1 MRNLKTFIL
10 TVCVLFIAGTIN
22 AQKIKL
28 ISGSLDA
35 LKSETSI
42 NVEFTYDK
50 NMQIGK
56 KTEATYVAEKKEEYN
71 KKEAGKGDQWA
82 LSWVADRKE
91 KYEVKFTELFSENG
105 IQISYTPAK
114 YTLIFHTIAT
124 EPGFNIFITKKYAD
138 IDAEVTIVETANKS
152 NVIAKISVM
161 NAPGR
166 TYGYGDLDTGVR
178 IQEAYATAGKYLGKF
193 IKKGK

>member
-50 NMQIGK
+50 NMQVGK

-91 KYEVKFTELFSENG
+91 KYEVKTYSFDSKSKQSETFDFTGKETDISQLFSDIENN
-105 IQISYTPAK
+105 Y
-114 YTLIFHTIAT
+114 
-124 EPGFNIFITKKYAD
+124 
-138 IDAEVTIVETANKS
+138 ANK
-152 NVIAKISVM
+152 NIGAIG
-161 NAPGR
+161 A
-166 TYGYGDLDTGVR
+166 
-178 IQEAYATAGKYLGKF
+178 ATKPLH
-193 IKKGK
+193 